1 MVLSAENAL
10 VKLKATTAK
19 LTLYSE
25 GGASQFQEL
34 INQWPLSVPNSSW

>member
-10 VKLKATTAK
+10 VKLKATTTK

-25 GGASQFQEL
+25 GGSPGGAL
-34 INQWPLSVPNSSW
+34 

>member
-10 VKLKATTAK
+10 VKLKATTTTTK

-25 GGASQFQEL
+25 GGAPGGAL
-34 INQWPLSVPNSSW
+34 